1 MTETVSV
8 EIRRETGFTVAGET
22 STVTDERYRTI
33 AGPGEARFTIS
44 GSEFIGH
51 ARPVE
56 TVEAAEAF
64 VEEVRTEYDDAT
76 HNVPAYRVR
85 ADPLREWASDDGEPS
100 GSAGKPALNVLDGQA
115 LENVVVVVT
124 RYFGGTELGVGGLVS
139 AYSRAVKEAVEDAGV
154 REERPHERLAIT
166 VEYDDSGTVRGI
178 LESEG
183 VEFEASYKERVR
195 FVVRGPT
202 VESDS
207 LRDRIASATSGR
219 ATVEKSLE

>member
-1 MTETVSV
+1 M
-8 EIRRETGFTVAGET
+8 
-22 STVTDERYRTI
+22 TDERYRTI
-33 AGPGEARFTIS
+33 AGPGQARFTIS

-51 ARPVE
+51 ARPAE
-56 TVEAAEAF
+56 TVDAAERF
-64 VEEVRTEYDDAT
+64 VDSIRAEYDDAT

-100 GSAGKPALNVLDGQA
+100 GSAGKPALNVLGGQE

-139 AYSRAVKEAVEDAGV
+139 AYSRAVKEAIDDAGV
-154 REERPHERLAIT
+154 REERPHERLAID
-166 VEYDDSGTVRGI
+166 VEYDDSGTVRSI

-183 VEFEASYKERVR
+183 VDFEASYEERAH
-195 FVVRGPT
+195 FVVQVPT
-202 VESDS
+202 AESAS

-219 ATVEKSLE
+219 ARVEESVEQ